1 MKRIIIIR
9 HAKSSWDHTS
19 LMDHDR
25 PLTPKGILA
34 ANKMGIF
41 LTSKNYQNI
50 VMISSTAVRASATAN
65 IIASGINYQKDII
78 YDKQFYT
85 FNDDG
90 SVFVNYAKSVQ
101 ETIDTIIFIGHNETC
116 YQFVSEKSNNSI
128 SKFPTCAL
136 ASFLC
141 DIKKW
146 NEINTDKLEFELYQ
160 FPKELE

>member
-25 PLTPKGILA
+25 PLSPKGILA
-34 ANKMGIF
+34 ANKMGTF
-41 LTSKNYQNI
+41 LTSKNYHNI
-50 VMISSTAVRASATAN
+50 LMISSTAVRASATAK

-90 SVFVNYAKSVQ
+90 SVFVNYAKSINDS
-101 ETIDTIIFIGHNETC
+101 IDTIIFFGHNETC
-116 YQFVSEKSNNSI
+116 YQFVAEISKNSI
-128 SKFPTCAL
+128 PKFPTCAL

-146 NEINTDKLEFELYQ
+146 NEIKIDNLEFELYQ